1 MTQCTRSSVPVIKQQ
16 KLVESPKADKFLLSF
31 FNKQKTELS
40 LNSSKKK
47 IQIEIKNKQSWA
59 TATCIKCLSPWTE
72 VTFLPRIAK
81 VLEITRDTASLYIVC
96 LCGTPHHNYGWRER
110 QIEEKDICCG
120 SFEAAGN
127 ARQMDG
133 DALFCSFLHHLNPIF
148 LQFRVI
154 LMPFCS

>member
-1 MTQCTRSSVPVIKQQ
+1 MH
-16 KLVESPKADKFLLSF
+16 LVSH
-31 FNKQKTELS
+31 
-40 LNSSKKK
+40 
-47 IQIEIKNKQSWA
+47 IQSIQ
-59 TATCIKCLSPWTE
+59 TA
-72 VTFLPRIAK
+72 V
-81 VLEITRDTASLYIVC
+81 
-96 LCGTPHHNYGWRER
+96 ER
-110 QIEEKDICCG
+110 QIEERDICCG